1 MDIHSALLRLPPRI
15 LPANIL
21 PDRRHAHAALRRMF
35 ARSRR
40 YAVPMMLV
48 RLRLPPAS
56 AELPRRIFLS
66 KFGGDLRVTD
76 LAWWDEEAGA
86 LLVMIEESQDVA
98 PLLERWAALASALRL
113 EVQLAPVQFPRQG
126 ATLNALLEALE

>member
-1 MDIHSALLRLPPRI
+1 MHSALLRPPPRV

-40 YAVPMMLV
+40 YAMPMSLV
-48 RLRLPPAS
+48 RLRLSPAS

-66 KFGGDLRVTD
+66 RLSGDLRVTD
-76 LAWWDEEAGA
+76 LAWWDQETEA
-86 LLVMIEESQDVA
+86 LLVMLEESQDVR
-98 PLLERWAALASALRL
+98 PLLERWAALARVLRM